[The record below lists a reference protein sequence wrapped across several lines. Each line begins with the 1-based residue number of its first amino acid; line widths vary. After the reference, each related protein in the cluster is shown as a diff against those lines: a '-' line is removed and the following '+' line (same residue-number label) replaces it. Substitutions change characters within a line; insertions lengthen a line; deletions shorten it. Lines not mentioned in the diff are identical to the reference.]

1 MSDMD
6 KRHRGKKNNWT
17 RTIYVPVLR
26 MAGNY
31 TTYRFIFVY
40 NIQVQYNNQRQ
51 SRIANKKINTHW
63 PLKKTHETVISLLA
77 FRVIY
82 FCGLSIL

>member
-6 KRHRGKKNNWT
+6 KRHRGKKT
-17 RTIYVPVLR
+17 TGQGLYVPVLR

-63 PLKKTHETVISLLA
+63 PLKKPMKL
-77 FRVIY
+77 
-82 FCGLSIL
+82 